1 MPAELQAH
9 RRAGAVRGALVLRDY
24 GLVQYFSS
32 HALWT
37 VPEGT
42 AFLLLV
48 GVGVELSLMFSIAG
62 LVMSNFLPADPALK
76 ILGIVRRGWPV
87 ADPVRRH
94 PGVDLRPRLHGL
106 PQLLGRATGKAQSG
120 HGPRLFGGVVMA
132 GDDRTDCDQ

>member
-1 MPAELQAH
+1 MNNPEATAQALENPAQRHHLPVVRHPHACAGDLQQRICPAELQAH

-24 GLVQYFSS
+24 GLVQYFSG

-62 LVMSNFLPADPALK
+62 LVMSNFLPR
-76 ILGIVRRGWPV
+76 IRR
-87 ADPVRRH
+87 
-94 PGVDLRPRLHGL
+94 
-106 PQLLGRATGKAQSG
+106 
-120 HGPRLFGGVVMA
+120 
-132 GDDRTDCDQ
+132 

>member
-24 GLVQYFSS
+24 GLVQYFSG

-62 LVMSNFLPADPALK
+62 LVMSNFLPR
-76 ILGIVRRGWPV
+76 IRR
-87 ADPVRRH
+87 
-94 PGVDLRPRLHGL
+94 
-106 PQLLGRATGKAQSG
+106 
-120 HGPRLFGGVVMA
+120 
-132 GDDRTDCDQ
+132 